1 MKPKCVAGGLGR
13 VFQLGAPEGFEM
25 PRDSSPSP
33 PPVVFKTTAID
44 HSAIPPRLLTHSR
57 RVAWRGRLDRP
68 GGRSDVNCAQIV
80 PARCDPCC
88 DPVVPSGNAPR
99 GVAQVVLCND
109 VIAVKDR
116 TCLVPS
122 NLHGHALG
130 NTSADHVSDRR
141 TAEVVKEHLR
151 TACLPAG
158 HLPRTSEVNETT
170 SFVMKNVVTVG
181 RAPTPECTEHI
192 LCFTGHENDPTLFV
206 LGGPWIK
213 LNASTRPIHL

>member
-1 MKPKCVAGGLGR
+1 SGMKPKCVAGCLGR
-13 VFQLGAPEGFEM
+13 VSQLGAHECLKL
-25 PRDSSPSP
+25 PRYSSPSP
-33 PPVVFKTTAID
+33 RPVVFKTTAID

-57 RVAWRGRLDRP
+57 RVAWRGRLYRP
-68 GGRSDVNCAQIV
+68 GGRSDVKCAPILA
-80 PARCDPCC
+80 PGCDPCC

-122 NLHGHALG
+122 NLHGHALR

-158 HLPRTSEVNETT
+158 HLPR
-170 SFVMKNVVTVG
+170 
-181 RAPTPECTEHI
+181 
-192 LCFTGHENDPTLFV
+192 
-206 LGGPWIK
+206 
-213 LNASTRPIHL
+213 